1 MKTKILVSNDM
12 PLLSKQFEV
21 ILDKGVFDMSGI
33 SLAIENETAFDNV
46 IKNCLRAHGIKII
59 GGERLNK
66 LEQVKLMERLNVPH
80 PKSFFNRDRFSPIK
94 TIEEFDSYYEGDDI
108 FLIKPLLGARG
119 IGVKKLRR
127 KELYDCLINNETEK
141 IFSKEIKELV
151 NEKNLN
157 ITPNKDYIID
167 MIQSGNFL
175 IQNLVNIVKEF
186 RIIYFKGGKAISYE
200 RVKKTGSFRGN
211 LSRGATRMDV
221 TNLNF
226 KKYISPLLPKFD
238 LILNEL
244 NYPYLSF
251 DVFVDDKGNS
261 GIIEFQM
268 EFDYQGFNPRIVV
281 DSLEQ
286 AINLCLN

>member
-1 MKTKILVSNDM
+1 
-12 PLLSKQFEV
+12 
-21 ILDKGVFDMSGI
+21 
-33 SLAIENETAFDNV
+33 
-46 IKNCLRAHGIKII
+46 
-59 GGERLNK
+59 
-66 LEQVKLMERLNVPH
+66 
-80 PKSFFNRDRFSPIK
+80 
-94 TIEEFDSYYEGDDI
+94 
-108 FLIKPLLGARG
+108 
-119 IGVKKLRR
+119 
-127 KELYDCLINNETEK
+127 
-141 IFSKEIKELV
+141 
-151 NEKNLN
+151 
-157 ITPNKDYIID
+157 
-167 MIQSGNFL
+167 
-175 IQNLVNIVKEF
+175 
-186 RIIYFKGGKAISYE
+186 
-200 RVKKTGSFRGN
+200 
-211 LSRGATRMDV
+211 MDV